1 MEGNLFDM
9 GKDTDISWCPGCGN
23 FGILRIMK
31 NTLTELNLDPK
42 DIVYVSGI
50 GQAAKF
56 PQYIN
61 CNYFNGL
68 HGRSLP
74 VAMAIK
80 ATNPEMVVIAESGDG
95 CSYGEGG
102 NHFMH
107 TILRNPDITNIV
119 HDNQVYGLTK
129 GQASPTSQHGF
140 KTPVQVSGV
149 TNEPIN
155 PIAMAIALDASF
167 VARTYAGN
175 HEHAVEII
183 KEAIQHKGYALVD
196 MLHPCVS
203 YNKVNTYKWYKE
215 NTYIMEG
222 HDPTNKEAAFKKANE
237 RGKLPLGIFYKKN
250 KPSFAEVNDGYA
262 NFKEPLFKRT
272 LDVEKLI
279 NLIKARRTL

>member
-1 MEGNLFDM
+1 M
-9 GKDTDISWCPGCGN
+9 GKGTDVSWCPGCGN
-23 FGILRIMK
+23 FRILRIMK
-31 NTLTELNLDPK
+31 SALSDLNLKPK
-42 DIVYVSGI
+42 DVVYVSGI

-80 ATNPEMVVIAESGDG
+80 VTNPEMIVIAESGDG
-95 CSYGEGG
+95 CTYGEGG

-119 HDNQVYGLTK
+119 HNNQVYGLTK
-129 GQASPTSQHGF
+129 GQASPTSQYGF

-155 PIAMAIALDASF
+155 PIALAIALDASF

-175 HEHAVEII
+175 QEHAVKVV
-183 KEAIQHKGYALVD
+183 KEAMQHEGYALVD

-203 YNKVNTYKWYKE
+203 YNKINTYQWYKE
-215 NTYIMEG
+215 NTYVMEG
-222 HDPTNKEAAFKKANE
+222 HDPADKEEAFKKANE
-237 RGKLPLGIFYKKN
+237 RGKLPLGIFYKKQ
-250 KPSFAEVNDGYA
+250 KPTFSEVNDGYA
-262 NFKEPLFKRT
+262 IFKEPLYKRR
-272 LDVEKLI
+272 LDIEKLSKLI
-279 NLIKARRTL
+279 NARKTL